1 MRYKIFVLIS
11 ILSFTILIG
20 ACGGE
25 QPTTNS
31 AANNKPANAAN
42 TAANSSGNAL
52 ATTKT
57 PEAATS
63 NNAPTLA
70 PVVQAY
76 YDALKKKDDAA
87 LRKVLAQES
96 ARALEADMKAEKQTS
111 LAAFVAELEISA
123 SDAPFET
130 RNERIEG
137 DRAFAEVRGGSYGVW
152 TPFEFVRENGEWKWT
167 GKSADVDSMKKT
179 AAPVN
184 SAK

>member
-1 MRYKIFVLIS
+1 MRYKIFVFIT
-11 ILSFTILIG
+11 ILSFAILIN

-25 QPTTNS
+25 QPPANG
-31 AANNKPANAAN
+31 AANNKPANLSN
-42 TAANSSGNAL
+42 TTINNSNAL
-52 ATTKT
+52 ATVKT

-87 LRKVLAQES
+87 LRRVLAQAS

-123 SDAPFET
+123 SDTPFET

-137 DRAFAEVRGGSYGVW
+137 DKAFAEVRGGSYGVW
-152 TPFEFVRENGEWKWT
+152 TPFEFVKENGEWKWT
-167 GKSADVDSMKKT
+167 GKSADVESMKKT
-179 AAPVN
+179 AAPAN